1 MTSTDH
7 SVMGDTTDGRFGR
20 FGGMFVPE
28 TLVGACQEVER
39 EFRAAW
45 ADVDFRARL
54 DGLLRDYAGRPSPLT
69 VCGRLSDEL
78 GLRLQPGIVA
88 PASAE

>member
-1 MTSTDH
+1 MTAPSTP
-7 SVMGDTTDGRFGR
+7 SIMGDPENGRFGR
-20 FGGMFVPE
+20 FGGQYIPE

-45 ADVDFRARL
+45 ADPEFRDRL

-69 VCGRLSDEL
+69 ECHRLSAEL
-78 GLRLQPGIVA
+78 GCRLLLKR
-88 PASAE
+88 ET